1 MRLGGRGEIMEINTR
16 RATRVES
23 VFISLESETLKWR
36 EERLLLEILSDIH
49 MCIFYFFLFF

>member
-1 MRLGGRGEIMEINTR
+1 MEINTR